1 MTKADIV
8 EEIAS
13 KTGLTRK
20 ETAEIV
26 EHFIAAVKGAL
37 KDGKHIEMR
46 GFGTFKVAVR
56 KQRAARNPR
65 TGEVV
70 PLPQRKVPVFKASRE
85 LKERV
90 AGL

>member
-8 EEIAS
+8 EEIAA

-20 ETAEIV
+20 ETAEV
-26 EHFIAAVKGAL
+26 VANFIAAVKGAL
-37 KDGKHIEMR
+37 KDGQHIEIR

-56 KQRAARNPR
+56 KPRAARNPR
-65 TGEVV
+65 TGEIV
-70 PLPQRKVPVFKASRE
+70 PLPERKVPVFKVSRE
-85 LKERV
+85 LKDRV

>member
-8 EEIAS
+8 EEIAE

-26 EHFIAAVKGAL
+26 DQFIASVKMAL
-37 KDGKHIEMR
+37 KQGKHIEIR
-46 GFGTFKVAVR
+46 GFGTFKVAIR
-56 KQRAARNPR
+56 KARAARNPR
-65 TGEVV
+65 TGETV
-70 PLPQRKVPVFKASRE
+70 PLPERRVPVFKFSKE
-85 LKERV
+85 LKDRV

>member
-20 ETAEIV
+20 ETAEV
-26 EHFIAAVKGAL
+26 VADFIAAVKGAL
-37 KDGKHIEMR
+37 KEGKHIEIR
-46 GFGTFKVAVR
+46 GFGTFRVAVR
-56 KQRAARNPR
+56 KPRAARNPR
-65 TGEVV
+65 TGEIV
-70 PLPQRKVPVFKASRE
+70 PLPERKVPIFKVSRE

-90 AGL
+90 AGI

>member
-1 MTKADIV
+1 VTKADIV

-20 ETAEIV
+20 ETAEV
-26 EHFIAAVKGAL
+26 VAHFIDAVKHAL
-37 KDGKHIEMR
+37 KEGKHIEIR

-56 KQRAARNPR
+56 KPRAARNPR
-65 TGEVV
+65 TGEIV
-70 PLPQRKVPVFKASRE
+70 PLLERKVPVFKVSRE
-85 LKERV
+85 LKDRV